1 MIRKGEADILERG
14 SSMKNFALGGPRE
27 RGWEGFR
34 RIKFLFPVALA
45 VLYGPSLA
53 IGDDAALA
61 KVLRDKG
68 AIVTETN
75 GVATTVNAADCSKWA
90 EEDFGKV
97 GQLTHLKSLSLG
109 AGLGDAAL
117 ALLTGLTELEYFS
130 TNLSTITDEGV
141 KSFAPLKK
149 LKILKFFHPSKAF
162 TGAGLAQLAELP
174 NLERLTVAGSLAFGD
189 EGMAA
194 VGKLTNLKEV
204 RTWHAG
210 QTLEGIKELRSLK
223 NLKSLT
229 LGQRLAYKPPTSLS
243 DETIPILAEIKS
255 LESLQLE
262 EARLKFDALVQLKQL
277 PELKKLNLEGIDIP
291 ETDIER
297 LRKELPKV
305 EVKWSRPNETYTK
318 RIQQLFGAQ

>member
-1 MIRKGEADILERG
+1 MKIFTPDRPRGTGFAASGRIIRLLPA
-14 SSMKNFALGGPRE
+14 
-27 RGWEGFR
+27 
-34 RIKFLFPVALA
+34 ALA
-45 VLYGPSLA
+45 FLYGASLA

-61 KVLRDKG
+61 KVLREKG
-68 AIVTETN
+68 AIVTETS
-75 GVATTVNAADCSKWA
+75 GVVTTLNAADCSKWT

-97 GQLTHLKSLSLG
+97 GQLTHLRSLSLG

-162 TGAGLAQLAELP
+162 TGVGLAQLAELP

-223 NLKSLT
+223 TLKYLT

-243 DETIPILAEIKS
+243 DETIAILAEIKS

-277 PELKKLNLEGIDIP
+277 PELKKLILEGIDIP
-291 ETDIER
+291 ESDVER

-305 EVKWSRPNETYTK
+305 EVKWTKPNETYTK